1 MAALSRGATAPSW
14 SPTTMTLLENER
26 RRSHRAQRKHEKQVR
41 RHKRRAKPRR
51 PSALDRPL
59 SILLD
64 SQVLTFFEWCRLNRF
79 SERTGRRILKSGRGP
94 PVVQLSTQRIGITVG
109 ANKQWQ
115 QSLERA

>member
-1 MAALSRGATAPSW
+1 MR
-14 SPTTMTLLENER
+14 LLENEH
-26 RRSHRAQRKHEKQVR
+26 RRSHRAHCMHEKQTR
-41 RHKRRAKPRR
+41 RKRRAKPRR

-59 SILLD
+59 SMLLD
-64 SQVLTFFEWCRLNRF
+64 WQVLTFFEWCRLNRF
-79 SERTGRRILKSGRGP
+79 SERTGRRILKSGHGP